1 MKTSIT
7 EKYSAKNFQDMYI
20 EKNIV
25 DLFNMF
31 IYDIN
36 NLNMIIHGG
45 PGSGKTSI
53 LNMIIKE
60 YYGIDSITEKYNE
73 NILFINNSK
82 DQGINYFRT
91 DVKTFCQTP
100 CSIKQKNKIIA
111 IDDIDI
117 LNEQSQQV
125 FRNYINNYSHNV
137 FFIFTCTNLQKI
149 IESIQSRQTII
160 VIPGVNNSRLEQLC
174 NKIILDE
181 NIEIDSDAKKF
192 LINIS
197 NGSIRVLFNYLEKFK
212 LIEKKITYKETI
224 KLCTNINFEEFQKY
238 IQSIK
243 NKKMNDSIQILIK
256 LYDDGYSVMDILDSL
271 FIFIKL
277 TSQIEESIKYDVI
290 SYICKYIHVFHDI
303 HEHEIELAFFTNN
316 ISNIF
321 NKYNQ

>member
-1 MKTSIT
+1 MKTYIT

-100 CSIKQKNKIIA
+100 CS
-111 IDDIDI
+111 
-117 LNEQSQQV
+117 
-125 FRNYINNYSHNV
+125 
-137 FFIFTCTNLQKI
+137 
-149 IESIQSRQTII
+149 
-160 VIPGVNNSRLEQLC
+160 
-174 NKIILDE
+174 
-181 NIEIDSDAKKF
+181 
-192 LINIS
+192 
-197 NGSIRVLFNYLEKFK
+197 
-212 LIEKKITYKETI
+212 
-224 KLCTNINFEEFQKY
+224 
-238 IQSIK
+238 
-243 NKKMNDSIQILIK
+243 
-256 LYDDGYSVMDILDSL
+256 
-271 FIFIKL
+271 
-277 TSQIEESIKYDVI
+277 
-290 SYICKYIHVFHDI
+290 
-303 HEHEIELAFFTNN
+303 
-316 ISNIF
+316 
-321 NKYNQ
+321 